1 MDATNH
7 RPRQQVSCDAC
18 PLRKRQEFRDFS
30 EDELAFMRRFKR
42 GELTI
47 DKGAAI
53 LQEGAHTPHLYTVL
67 SGWAF
72 RYKMMRD
79 GRRQIVNYAMPGDM
93 IGLQGSLMGEMQH
106 SVEALSP
113 MTLCVFERAELFGL
127 FTRSPELA
135 YDVTWIASREECM
148 LDENL
153 LTVGRRTAQ
162 EKIAY
167 LVVFLWSRSV
177 ACGLTGRNVVDI
189 TLTQQHVA
197 DTLGLSLVHTN
208 KMIRKLAERKLLTW
222 SDGGC
227 RILDLERLRRL
238 AQWDDAIPAKRPFL

>member
-1 MDATNH
+1 MDAINH
-7 RPRQQVSCDAC
+7 RPRQQVSCDVC

-30 EDELAFMRRFKR
+30 EDELAFMRAFKR

-47 DKGAAI
+47 AKGAAI

-72 RYKMMRD
+72 RYKMMSD

-113 MTLCVFERAELFGL
+113 MTLCVFERAGLFELFVK
-127 FTRSPELA
+127 SPALA

-148 LDENL
+148 LE
-153 LTVGRRTAQ
+153 
-162 EKIAY
+162 
-167 LVVFLWSRSV
+167 
-177 ACGLTGRNVVDI
+177 
-189 TLTQQHVA
+189 
-197 DTLGLSLVHTN
+197 
-208 KMIRKLAERKLLTW
+208 ER
-222 SDGGC
+222 
-227 RILDLERLRRL
+227 
-238 AQWDDAIPAKRPFL
+238 